1 MQPIPPSNPS
11 VAATHAWFHA
21 EDVLAEAAAERLARI
36 AGLSPRRVHRAPRIG
51 AREAFVRFLDRVRLA
66 AWRRQ
71 HMPVAAPQE

>member
-1 MQPIPPSNPS
+1 MLPIPPSNPS

-36 AGLSPRRVHRAPRIG
+36 AGQPPRRVHRVHRIG
-51 AREAFVRFLDRVRLA
+51 AREAFIGFLDRVRLV

-71 HMPVAAPQE
+71 PSPVAAPQE